1 MGASQTCTRRFI
13 FKNRNPRQFTSMLL
27 SATTSKPRTTLCKT
41 QQLLDSIN
49 ALCDQGQ
56 LEQAITLPQD
66 TDHQAIKKRFPAYS
80 CLLQACSESMAA
92 SLAQKVETHMAKT
105 SFPHCLFLNNRR
117 IDIYC
122 KSIYIIEARKV
133 FDEMSEKDLV
143 SYNTM
148 IHGYC
153 CFGLLDDAR
162 QVFVQMHEK
171 NQVSW
176 GIMIGGYVRHE
187 YAFEALEMF
196 VDMNRSGL
204 KPEPIILVAAL
215 RASVIHAVVLK
226 IGVFMEEIVRNTL
239 LDVYS
244 KLGDMENAWH
254 CFEEMGKLGDNG
266 ELSLVLYVQFLRT
279 GLRISQF
286 TFAGVLSACA
296 GISGLVEGKQIHALV
311 FKTGFEGHV
320 FVANALESSWRVFMG
335 MHHRDNV
342 SWNGLISGYSREGLS
357 EEAMNLFI
365 EMLKHGFA
373 PDHFTFPKSAMFV
386 FNGRSNLN
394 TISWTALIAGYAQ
407 NGFNEEAIKLFT
419 HMLKSDFKPDNG
431 TFASVLSSCA
441 GLTALN
447 YGKQVQVHAI
457 KLGFDSNIYTAN
469 SLVSMYAKCGD
480 MKEASKLF
488 SAMPI
493 RNLVTWNAIIAG
505 HTHNGEG
512 EKVLELFRTMVE
524 QDGIAPDHV
533 TYEGY
538 WHFRSMSE
546 DFGITPYPDHYACMV
561 DLLGRCGRPDEAEEF
576 VESMP
581 IEPNGVIWGALLGAC
596 RTHRHVE
603 LAERAAERLFAI
615 EPMNPVGYDLLANI
629 YSACA
634 LWEGVARVR
643 KMMHERGVKK
653 GTACSWIHEKLEELG
668 EEMMRFGHV
677 PDKSFVLQQLEEEQ
691 KVPALSYHSEKL
703 AVAFG
708 HISIDAPAPIRVMQ
722 NLRVGGD
729 CHSAMKLISR
739 IEGREIILGNSTRF
753 HHFNDGICYCGDYW

>member
-1 MGASQTCTRRFI
+1 
-13 FKNRNPRQFTSMLL
+13 
-27 SATTSKPRTTLCKT
+27 
-41 QQLLDSIN
+41 
-49 ALCDQGQ
+49 
-56 LEQAITLPQD
+56 
-66 TDHQAIKKRFPAYS
+66 
-80 CLLQACSESMAA
+80 
-92 SLAQKVETHMAKT
+92 
-105 SFPHCLFLNNRR
+105 
-117 IDIYC
+117 
-122 KSIYIIEARKV
+122 
-133 FDEMSEKDLV
+133 
-143 SYNTM
+143 
-148 IHGYC
+148 
-153 CFGLLDDAR
+153 
-162 QVFVQMHEK
+162 
-171 NQVSW
+171 
-176 GIMIGGYVRHE
+176 
-187 YAFEALEMF
+187 
-196 VDMNRSGL
+196 
-204 KPEPIILVAAL
+204 
-215 RASVIHAVVLK
+215 
-226 IGVFMEEIVRNTL
+226 MEEIVRNTL

-244 KLGDMENAWH
+244 KLGDMEEAWH
-254 CFEEMGKLGDNG
+254 CFEEMGKLGDDVSFNSLIAGYARLGKG

-311 FKTGFEGHV
+311 FKTGFEGNV
-320 FVANALESSWRVFMG
+320 FVANAVMDMYAKSGELESSWRVFVG
-335 MHHRDNV
+335 MHHRDNI

-365 EMLKHGFA
+365 EMLKYGVA
-373 PDHFTFPKSAMFV
+373 PTHFTFSSILSSCASIGSLLLGMQVHCKTIHCGLESDVFVSNAIIDMYAKCGSLESAMFV
-386 FNGRSNLN
+386 FNERSNLN

-441 GLTALN
+441 SLTALN

-457 KLGFDSNIYTAN
+457 KLGFDSNIYTAS

-480 MKEASKLF
+480 MKEASKRF

-505 HTHNGEG
+505 HAHNGEG

-533 TYEGY
+533 TYVNVLHACSYAGMVEEGY

-546 DFGITPYPDHYACMV
+546 DFGISPYPDHYACMV
-561 DLLGRCGRPDEAEEF
+561 DLLGRCGRLDEAEEF

-581 IEPNGVIWGALLGAC
+581 IEPDGVIWGALLGAC

-615 EPMNPVGYDLLANI
+615 EPMNSVGYVLLANI
-629 YSACA
+629 YSACG

-653 GTACSWIHEKLEELG
+653 VTACSWVEAQMGVHVFVSNDRVHPRLREIHEKLEELG
-668 EEMMRFGHV
+668 EEMRRFGHV

-708 HISIDAPAPIRVMQ
+708 LISIDAPAPIRVMQ
-722 NLRVGGD
+722 NLRVCGD
-729 CHSAMKLISR
+729 CHSAMKLITR

-753 HHFNDGICYCGDYW
+753 HHFNDGICSCGDYW